1 MPRWWSWFQVPQ
13 RTDSLSTSS
22 SSKMCTIIGSKFAPF
37 YSGFVNFLSRKCVNS
52 AALFVALPGA
62 RFPSSPCDFNMPI
75 SNILSKN
82 LHAWVPWYV
91 CLWNS
96 TLPCLFLVPSVP
108 FPRGSSTSRTSS
120 FPLLVIALLPF
131 DFEAWHWAAKQT
143 SPKITAQL
151 LLRCMP
157 GHVAF

>member
-1 MPRWWSWFQVPQ
+1 MGFHQQNPQKFSVPQ
-13 RTDSLSTSS
+13 FYNST
-22 SSKMCTIIGSKFAPF
+22 
-37 YSGFVNFLSRKCVNS
+37 R
-52 AALFVALPGA
+52 
-62 RFPSSPCDFNMPI
+62 
-75 SNILSKN
+75 
-82 LHAWVPWYV
+82 
-91 CLWNS
+91 LWN
-96 TLPCLFLVPSVP
+96 TLPCLFLVPSFP

-157 GHVAF
+157 GTSSSLGEWEWNTVGLIKICFENTLPKPLSRQTLKLRFQISNLKEPWLAGYGFSCQNIEIILVAIWHTLLRRWIR